1 MADEDD
7 DNLSSDFS
15 VGQVSQ
21 LSIATTANNTTT
33 TITEVETATANA
45 TGDLDMQA
53 LPKRSGISRYSAIEP
68 ITAEIDTATDVASGR
83 DRNASNTTLGGTTI
97 IDEQHA
103 NYVLMYDMLT
113 GIRIS
118 VCNDSNILCNIG
130 I

>member
-21 LSIATTANNTTT
+21 LSIATTAYNTTT
-33 TITEVETATANA
+33 TITDADSTVAATNV

-53 LPKRSGISRYSAIEP
+53 LPKRGGISRYSAIEP
-68 ITAEIDTATDVASGR
+68 ITADIDVTTDISKSASGR
-83 DRNASNTTLGGTTI
+83 DRNTSNTTLGGTTI

-118 VCNDSNILCNIG
+118 VCHKL
-130 I
+130 